1 MGGYDYTNGH
11 YHDSIEVFDTINKE
25 WSTLKQTLPQPM
37 RSFGVSFLN
46 DLVPK

>member
-11 YHDSIEVFDTINKE
+11 YHDSIEVYDPKYQKWT
-25 WSTLKQTLPQPM
+25 TLLQTLPQPM
-37 RSFGVSFLN
+37 RSFGICFLN